1 MEVKVR
7 TKNKLIVRYKKP
19 LNINIGMI
27 ILTLVF
33 LYLGI
38 NCIIYLSRDKISIYE
53 VTKGQSEEIAGIA
66 TTGIALRTENV
77 TNAPASGYINYY
89 IKEGTKVS
97 VGNTLYTIDENGDF
111 SERLENAAENDSM
124 LTNENLSEIKTD
136 ISKFVSSY
144 DSKKFDEVYD
154 FKYNL
159 DATLLE
165 NINLNNL
172 STINESITA
181 NGGAALSLNKADRS
195 GIVEFYIDGYEG
207 LTNDKITDD
216 LFDEKAYNKNP
227 IKSGSSV
234 ESGKPIYKTI
244 DNEEWEIVIPLT
256 KKQAEDYKDT
266 TVVDISFPSE
276 GIKTSAYFSI
286 IDNNGSKYGI
296 IGLRRYMIQFVGD
309 RFINIKID
317 SDKKEGLKVPKTA
330 IVKKDY
336 YEIPIDY
343 ITNGG
348 DTSDEGFMKEEIVNN
363 ETKSVFVAASIVSRN
378 DTICYVETS
387 DKLQKGDVIAKPNST
402 DRYQI
407 DKTEKLA
414 GVYNVNTGYTTFRYV
429 KILSEKNG
437 YYIVESG
444 SKYGLQVYDQIVLN
458 ASLVKENQVIFK

>member
-1 MEVKVR
+1 
-7 TKNKLIVRYKKP
+7 
-19 LNINIGMI
+19 
-27 ILTLVF
+27 
-33 LYLGI
+33 
-38 NCIIYLSRDKISIYE
+38 
-53 VTKGQSEEIAGIA
+53 
-66 TTGIALRTENV
+66 
-77 TNAPASGYINYY
+77 
-89 IKEGTKVS
+89 
-97 VGNTLYTIDENGDF
+97 
-111 SERLENAAENDSM
+111 
-124 LTNENLSEIKTD
+124 
-136 ISKFVSSY
+136 
-144 DSKKFDEVYD
+144 
-154 FKYNL
+154 
-159 DATLLE
+159 
-165 NINLNNL
+165 
-172 STINESITA
+172 
-181 NGGAALSLNKADRS
+181 
-195 GIVEFYIDGYEG
+195 
-207 LTNDKITDD
+207 
-216 LFDEKAYNKNP
+216 
-227 IKSGSSV
+227 
-234 ESGKPIYKTI
+234 
-244 DNEEWEIVIPLT
+244 
-256 KKQAEDYKDT
+256 
-266 TVVDISFPSE
+266 
-276 GIKTSAYFSI
+276 
-286 IDNNGSKYGI
+286 
-296 IGLRRYMIQFVGD
+296 MIQFAGD

-317 SDKKEGLKVPKTA
+317 SDTKEGLKVPKTA